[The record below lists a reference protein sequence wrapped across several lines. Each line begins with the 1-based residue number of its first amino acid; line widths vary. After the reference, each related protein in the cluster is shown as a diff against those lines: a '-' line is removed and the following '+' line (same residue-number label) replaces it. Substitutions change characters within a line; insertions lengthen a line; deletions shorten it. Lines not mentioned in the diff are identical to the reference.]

1 MTACLLAQHKRNKK
15 RGHHVKFNNLF
26 CAVMEGRTFLEK
38 FTDFVRSNPVFCSL
52 LALGLCLLVG
62 GFFVSKK
69 AVPKKEEGLE
79 FVENKEAPAQKENVT
94 RVLIDVSGGVKK
106 PGVYE
111 APFGSRVG
119 ELIEKAGGFSESADL
134 AWIEK
139 NLNQAAKVTDGM
151 KIFIPREGEKAPAV
165 AGVNT
170 GILSTVGGSQQ
181 PGLISINT
189 ASASE
194 LDSLPEIGGTRAGA
208 IINGRPYT
216 SIDELLTRKI
226 IPKNAF
232 EAIKEKIGI

>member
-1 MTACLLAQHKRNKK
+1 MATRLAEALAEAGR
-15 RGHHVKFNNLF
+15 HVKFDNLF
-26 CAVMEGRTFLEK
+26 FAVMEGRTFFEK
-38 FTDFVRSNPVFCSL
+38 IVDFVRSNPVFCSL
-52 LALGLCLLVG
+52 LGLGLCLLVG

-69 AVPKKEEGLE
+69 AALKKEEGLE
-79 FVENKEAPAQKENVT
+79 FVENKEAATQKENVAP
-94 RVLIDVSGGVKK
+94 VFVDISGAVRK

-111 APFGSRVG
+111 IATSSRVG

-194 LDSLPEIGGTRAGA
+194 LDSLPEIGTTRAGA

-232 EAIKEKIGI
+232 DAIKEKIGI